1 MILIF
6 FFFRY
11 KRFFEENRRTHLIAN
26 IIWLGFPLDQQ
37 TNQNARECAQLAL
50 SGLQPLTI
58 SCLSV
63 DLRANLVNHI
73 FFMQSRE
80 TAEIGL
86 GKWWKSFPSLRRS
99 FLSIAWQHRI
109 LPFDSLSDWYN
120 SLHNFNKMSVKQILR
135 MKIIISW
142 YNTKFS
148 QLPKFTVRHF
158 ALAGMQST
166 KLFNENKDQIQAATC
181 GEPVTVP
188 SRMGLLF
195 AENLLL
201 NIRHLGPFKWHN

>member
-1 MILIF
+1 
-6 FFFRY
+6 
-11 KRFFEENRRTHLIAN
+11 
-26 IIWLGFPLDQQ
+26 
-37 TNQNARECAQLAL
+37 
-50 SGLQPLTI
+50 
-58 SCLSV
+58 
-63 DLRANLVNHI
+63 
-73 FFMQSRE
+73 
-80 TAEIGL
+80 
-86 GKWWKSFPSLRRS
+86 
-99 FLSIAWQHRI
+99 
-109 LPFDSLSDWYN
+109 
-120 SLHNFNKMSVKQILR
+120 

-148 QLPKFTVRHF
+148 QLPKFTVHHF